1 MDGACEKRNE
11 FAIVHICDRFEDRS
25 LATETL
31 NPFEIS
37 GFLYRSLE
45 NKDVIELLYERQNS
59 LRRRMTDRRR
69 QTD

>member
-1 MDGACEKRNE
+1 MDGAVKNATSR
-11 FAIVHICDRFEDRS
+11 ICDRPSRIDR
-25 LATETL
+25 LQQRVK
-31 NPFEIS
+31 PFEIS
-37 GFLYRSLE
+37 EFLYRSLE